1 MPLDPDAE
9 NLLDLLRQQ
18 GAPPMETLSPAE
30 ARATSAAAAA
40 LSADPG
46 ADVASVEERSVGGVH
61 CLIVTPAGSGRRP
74 VLVWFHGGGWVIGSA
89 ELSLHTAKDLAAG
102 AGCVVVVPDYRL
114 APEHPFPAAYDDA
127 LSVTRAV
134 LEQADQLGG
143 DPSRVAVGGDSSGGN
158 LAAVAALGVPGL
170 VHQLLAYP
178 VTDATMS
185 QPSYGRVERGYLLTA
200 SMMRWFV
207 DLYVGDADA
216 ADPRISP
223 VFASDGVL
231 GTTCAAHVVTAGY
244 DPLCDEG
251 EAYAARLDHVGVPTV
266 VSHYDGQMHGF
277 LTMGASIPTGAAAL
291 DEAVGHLRSA
301 FALPSG

>member
-30 ARATSAAAAA
+30 ARTTSAVAAA
-40 LSADPG
+40 LAGDPG
-46 ADVASVEERSVGGVH
+46 ADVASVEKRTVGGVP
-61 CLIVTPAGSGRRP
+61 CLIVTPVGSGP
-74 VLVWFHGGGWVIGSA
+74 MPILVWFHGGGWVIGSA

-127 LSVTRAV
+127 LSVARAV

-143 DPSRVAVGGDSSGGN
+143 DPARVAVGGDSAGGN

-207 DLYVGDADA
+207 DLYVGDANA
-216 ADPRISP
+216 SDPRISP
-223 VFASDGVL
+223 LFASDDDL
-231 GTTCAAHVVTAGY
+231 ATTCAAHVVTAGY
-244 DPLCDEG
+244 DPLGDEG

-277 LTMGASIPTGAAAL
+277 LTMGASIPTGATAL
-291 DEAVGHLRSA
+291 DEAVGHLHSA

>member
-30 ARATSAAAAA
+30 ARTTSAAAAA
-40 LSADPG
+40 LAADPG
-46 ADVASVEERSVGGVH
+46 ADVASVEERTVGGVP
-61 CLIVTPAGSGRRP
+61 CLIVTPVGSGP
-74 VLVWFHGGGWVIGSA
+74 MPILVWFHGGGWVIGSA

-102 AGCVVVVPDYRL
+102 AGCAVVVPDYRL

-127 LSVTRAV
+127 LSVARAV

-143 DPSRVAVGGDSSGGN
+143 DPARVAVGGDSAGGN

-207 DLYVGDADA
+207 DLYVGAANA

-223 VFASDGVL
+223 LFASDEDL
-231 GTTCAAHVVTAGY
+231 ATTCAAHVVTAGY
-244 DPLCDEG
+244 DPLGDEG

-291 DEAVGHLRSA
+291 DEAVGYLRSA

>member
-1 MPLDPDAE
+1 MPLDPDAQK
-9 NLLDLLRQQ
+9 LLDLLHQQ
-18 GAPPMETLSPAE
+18 GAPPLETLTPAE
-30 ARATSAAAAA
+30 ARAASAAAAA
-40 LSADPG
+40 LAADPG
-46 ADVASVEERSVGGVH
+46 ADVASVVKRTVGGVPTFV
-61 CLIVTPAGSGRRP
+61 VTPAGSGPMP

-89 ELSLHTAKDLAAG
+89 EQSLHTAKDLAAG

-114 APEHPFPAAYDDA
+114 APEHPFPAAHDDA
-127 LSVTRAV
+127 LSVTHGA

-143 DPSRVAVGGDSSGGN
+143 DPSRVAVGGDSAGGN

-185 QPSYGRVERGYLLTA
+185 QPSYERVELGYLLTA

-207 DLYVGDADA
+207 HLYVGDADPT
-216 ADPRISP
+216 DPGISP
-223 VFASDGVL
+223 LFASDNAL
-231 GTTCAAHVVTAGY
+231 APTCAAHVVTAAY

-251 EAYAARLDHVGVPTV
+251 EAYAARLAQLGVPTV
-266 VSHYDGQMHGF
+266 VSRYNGQMHGF
-277 LTMGASIPTGAAAL
+277 LTMGASIPTGARAL

-301 FALPSG
+301 FALPST